1 VIFWLVIIVGF
12 IAQMIDGTLGMAY
25 GVTSNSFLLS
35 LGFLPAVASA
45 AVHTAEIFTTAV
57 SGASHLKLGNVDKR
71 LFIDLAVPGTATAV
85 IGAYTLVNFPTE
97 QIKVIV
103 TIYLIVMGAVIM
115 LRSFGKNLIMR
126 RINRKVL
133 AGIGGFVDAVGGGGW
148 GPVVTSTLIADG
160 EDPKKAI
167 GSVNLAEFFVT
178 ISQSTTFY
186 VLMGI
191 SNLDV
196 IVGLLI
202 GGVVAAPL
210 AAYLCRKAPTKTLMM
225 MVGILII
232 FLNVRTLLGM
242 IT

>member
-57 SGASHLKLGNVDKR
+57 SGASHLKFGNVDKR
-71 LFIDLAVPGTATAV
+71 LFIDLAVPGIIMAV
-85 IGAYTLVNFPTE
+85 IGAYTLVNFPTG
-97 QIKVIV
+97 QIKGIV
-103 TIYLIVMGAVIM
+103 MIYLIVMGAVIV

-126 RINRKVL
+126 KINRKVL